1 MCEVAHLCATLC
13 NPVDCSLPGSS
24 IHGIFQP
31 RVLEWVAISFSRG
44 IFLIQGSNPDL
55 SHCRQMLYRLSH
67 QGSNSKKY
75 SLFIWNSNLTQ
86 YPLVSWILGFPGSS
100 AGKES
105 ACNAG
110 DPTLIPGS
118 CSPWGC
124 KELDM
129 TEQLNWT
136 EWLTLSLSSVKQPG
150 KNYGSEIELR
160 CPLFFMSGGPSNVLY
175 LCSADGLLAGG
186 HRDYACG
193 AHGNFWVFTIPLGA
207 AGKPRGLFLTFPGCS
222 LHSLAPVQCRVLL
235 CVWGFQ
241 GWS

>member
-24 IHGIFQP
+24 VHGIFQP
-31 RVLEWVAISFSRG
+31 RVLEWVAISFSRA

-105 ACNAG
+105 VCNAG

-118 CSPWGC
+118 GRYPGEGIDYPLQYSWAFLVAQTIKKPPAIQETWIWSLGWEDPLE
-124 KELDM
+124 KGMATQSSILAWRISR
-129 TEQLNWT
+129 TE
-136 EWLTLSLSSVKQPG
+136 EPG
-150 KNYGSEIELR
+150 RQQSMGS
-160 CPLFFMSGGPSNVLY
+160 
-175 LCSADGLLAGG
+175 
-186 HRDYACG
+186 
-193 AHGNFWVFTIPLGA
+193 
-207 AGKPRGLFLTFPGCS
+207 
-222 LHSLAPVQCRVLL
+222 QRVRHD
-235 CVWGFQ
+235 
-241 GWS
+241 